1 MSRPA
6 AVAAVAGAAAVAA
19 LSLAVPGDASAGE
32 DGAEVQFA
40 FADPDIE
47 ESSGLVVDTSTGRQ
61 LFVTTNDSG
70 DSGRLFVVDPESG
83 QTVGVTTWSDD
94 PRDVEALA
102 PAGPGEVW
110 VADIGDN
117 DAVRDSVSVAR
128 VRLGVGEA
136 SVEPVAEHD
145 LAYPAGARDAE
156 TLLVDPDGRLLVV
169 TKGLLGGEFLRSE
182 RRLVDDAPNP
192 LSAVGV
198 ALPIATDGAFFPDGR
213 HLIVRSYGNAVL
225 YAYPSLEAITSFDLP
240 DQEQGEGLAIDES
253 GEVFLSS
260 EGQGAEV
267 LRLRLPR
274 DVQQALT
281 PKEPTA
287 TAAPTR
293 SPEVVAPRGPDVEGR
308 PGDHDDDRLWTAVG
322 LPGLAGL
329 AGLVLLVVVGR
340 RRRPRG

>member
-1 MSRPA
+1 MSRLVAA
-6 AVAAVAGAAAVAA
+6 AVALALPVAAVVGVAGAA
-19 LSLAVPGDASAGE
+19 GE
-32 DGAEVQFA
+32 TGVQVEFA

-47 ESSGLVVDTSTGRQ
+47 ESSGLVVDTSTGRP

-70 DSGRLFVVDPESG
+70 DSGRLFVIDPGSG
-83 QTVGVTTWSDD
+83 ETVGVTTWSDA

-128 VRLGVGEA
+128 VRLGAGDT
-136 SVEPVAEHD
+136 SVEPVAQHD
-145 LAYPAGARDAE
+145 LTYPAGARDAE

-182 RRLVDDAPNP
+182 RRLVEDAPNP
-192 LSAVGV
+192 LAAVGV

-213 HLIVRSYGNAVL
+213 HLLVRSYGNAVL
-225 YAYPSLEAITSFDLP
+225 YAYPSLRAVAGFDLP

-253 GEVFLSS
+253 GAVFLSS

-274 DVQQALT
+274 DVQQALA
-281 PKEPTA
+281 PEPTG
-287 TAAPTR
+287 TPSPTGT
-293 SPEVVAPRGPDVEGR
+293 PGPVGTPGPADASEPTVPSGDEG
-308 PGDHDDDRLWTAVG
+308 DDRLWTSV
-322 LPGLAGL
+322 GL
-329 AGLVLLVVVGR
+329 AGLVGLVLLVIVGR

>member
-1 MSRPA
+1 MTRL
-6 AVAAVAGAAAVAA
+6 VAAVVVALA
-19 LSLAVPGDASAGE
+19 LAVPGSARAGE
-32 DGAEVQFA
+32 TGETGAQVELA

-47 ESSGLVVDTSTGRQ
+47 ESSGLVVDTSTGRP

-83 QTVGVTTWSDD
+83 ETVGVTTWSDA

-128 VRLGVGEA
+128 VRLGVGEV

-145 LAYPAGARDAE
+145 LVYPAGARDAE
-156 TLLVDPDGRLLVV
+156 TLLVDPDGRLLIV
-169 TKGLLGGEFLRSE
+169 TKGLLGGEFLRSD
-182 RRLVDDAPNP
+182 RRLVEDAPNR

-213 HLIVRSYGNAVL
+213 HLLVRSYGNAVL

-253 GEVFLSS
+253 GAVFLSS

-274 DVQQALT
+274 DVQQALV
-281 PKEPTA
+281 PEPTG
-287 TAAPTR
+287 TAGTAGSSR
-293 SPEVVAPRGPDVEGR
+293 SPDVIAPRDPGFEGQQ
-308 PGDHDDDRLWTAVG
+308 GGQDDDRLWTVV
-322 LPGLAGL
+322 GLAGL
-329 AGLVLLVVVGR
+329 AGLVLLIVVGR